1 MHTGLDV
8 LAENVPATHVEH
20 IELPVPVM
28 LVDEPAPQLAQLM
41 LAATVEYVPA
51 VHATQVE
58 DAVCL
63 MDELDVPARQAG
75 PRVSV
80 CGQ

>member
-1 MHTGLDV
+1 M
-8 LAENVPATHVEH
+8 LAENVPATHMEH

-28 LVDEPAPQLAQLM
+28 LVDEPAPQLAQLV
-41 LAATVEYVPA
+41 LAAEVEYVPA
-51 VHATQVE
+51 AHATQVE

-75 PRVSV
+75 PSAVV